1 MIYLCIQRDLP
12 LPIFSRQL
20 TDELSKCGCPAE
32 AIRLGFG
39 SLLRFERHFLPALHS
54 AVVFLNL
61 RVEAS
66 RFLSRLHTE
75 DVVIL
80 YETFGLVSRWG
91 DGWFHRMV
99 KAHGAKLI
107 CLMQDAWPFV
117 KGSPLHQRAFT
128 LHAELSDVVAGVTPE
143 LVALLGKTH
152 PGKNPVLMEEA
163 VDVDS
168 FRPDFSINDPMIV
181 WSGPP
186 SKLEEVFSLVP
197 VLERVFEQH
206 PFRLRLVSGQKRP
219 MIVQTGFPIDWIPF
233 RGTNRKEQFGCS
245 AIAFARYKNDDYG
258 RCKGNY
264 KIKTYLAAGCAIVS
278 NPVGYNH
285 ELIKPGINGL
295 FANTPEEWEAA
306 FLRLL
311 RNPEERLAMRKAS
324 RELAIRRFSYAAI
337 ARQYADVLAPLIGNQ
352 R

>member
-1 MIYLCIQRDLP
+1 MTTFCIEP
-12 LPIFSRQL
+12 LVDYPLFSKGL
-20 TDELSKCGCPAE
+20 ADALS
-32 AIRLGFG
+32 RLGFPSSFRRVG
-39 SLLRFERHFLPALHS
+39 SRIL
-54 AVVFLNL
+54 
-61 RVEAS
+61 S
-66 RFLSRLHTE
+66 RGLSRLPARTFQTTVGSFVNGRILSGPFLANLHAG
-75 DVVIL
+75 DVVVV
-80 YETFGLVSRWG
+80 YATMGLLADHGRGS
-91 DGWFHRMV
+91 FLHRV
-99 KAHGAKLI
+99 KDHGAKLI
-107 CLMQDAWPFV
+107 VLIQDAWPVASSWHSEICDFCESV
-117 KGSPLHQRAFT
+117 
-128 LHAELSDVVAGVTPE
+128 SDLVAAVTPSLQE
-143 LVALLGKTH
+143 LLQRRYPDRPIA
-152 PGKNPVLMEEA
+152 LMEEA
-163 VDVDS
+163 FDTGLFS
-168 FRPDFSINDPMIV
+168 PDFRENEPVVV

-186 SKLEEVFSLVP
+186 LKINDVISMIP
-197 VLERVFEQH
+197 VLEAIFKKFH
-206 PFRLRLVSGQKRP
+206 FRLRVVTGSSNPDLKT
-219 MIVQTGFPIDWIPF
+219 IVPVDWVPF
-233 RGTNRKEQFGCS
+233 SSDYRNAFGD
-245 AIAFARYKNDDYG
+245 ATIAFARYKNDDYG